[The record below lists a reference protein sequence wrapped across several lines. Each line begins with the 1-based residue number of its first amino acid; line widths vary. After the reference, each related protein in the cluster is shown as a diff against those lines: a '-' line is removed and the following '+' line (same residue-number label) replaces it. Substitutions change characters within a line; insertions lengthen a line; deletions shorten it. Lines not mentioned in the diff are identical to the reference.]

1 MATPL
6 RMRGGHTLEICNT
19 DAEALGV
26 TGIERDDDPASGCWA
41 ALCNQ
46 ANGVDIV
53 ATAIRQDGRWARL
66 HNDSRVARIATG
78 NFAHDHGLDTP
89 S

>member
-1 MATPL
+1 MDSGEQGSHRRAEGLVELRAT
-6 RMRGGHTLEICNT
+6 GWIC
-19 DAEALGV
+19 
-26 TGIERDDDPASGCWA
+26 CWA
-41 ALCNQ
+41 ALRNQ

-78 NFAHDHGLDTP
+78 NFAHDHGLDAP